1 MRLGAARSGALCS
14 GGPGL
19 RHSNDMKNLWP
30 CWLATL
36 LGLLPTASGSTAVE
50 DALTADAAFAARA
63 AEVGHHAAFIEYLA
77 DDAVLFRPEAVRG
90 QEWLAT
96 HEPAG
101 GRLEWSPAAAAAGCT
116 ATLAVTTGPW
126 RYSNTEGGEPVAG
139 HYLSLWRL
147 DAQSQWRVVLDHG
160 IEHPGA
166 VPAEQLQAALA
177 QSWPDGDAGGCK
189 GRGVLD
195 DLSEAEERLNE
206 QVARRGLLLA
216 LQRTAGEGALAYRD
230 DAAPGPLSGLQ
241 PDGDAPF
248 GPGTV
253 ARTVGTVFEPGT
265 DLAVTHGVL
274 QAPDGLQRSL
284 FVRVWSRE
292 GRRWRVAI
300 DLRTPLPVP

>member
-1 MRLGAARSGALCS
+1 MRLGAARGGALCS

-19 RHSNDMKNLWP
+19 RHSNDMKILWP
-30 CWLATL
+30 CLLATL
-36 LGLLPTASGSTAVE
+36 LGLLPMASGSTAVE
-50 DALTADAAFAARA
+50 DARAADAAFAARA
-63 AEVGHHAAFIEYLA
+63 AEIGHHAAFVEYLA

-139 HYLSLWRL
+139 HYLSIWRL

-160 IEHPGA
+160 IDHAGA
-166 VPAEQLQAALA
+166 VPAEQLQAAFA
-177 QSWPDGDAGGCK
+177 RFWPGVREGKCT
-189 GRGVLD
+189 GRGDLD
-195 DLSEAEERLNE
+195 GLAEAEMRLNE
-206 QVARRGLLLA
+206 QVARRGLLPA
-216 LQRTAGEGALAYRD
+216 LQRTAGEGALVYRD
-230 DAAPGPLSGLQ
+230 DVAPGPLAGMQ
-241 PDGDAPF
+241 PAVDAAF

-274 QAPDGLQRSL
+274 QSPDGSERAL
-284 FVRVWSRE
+284 FVRVWNRD
-292 GRRWRVAI
+292 GRRWQVAI
-300 DLRTPLPVP
+300 DMRTPLPAP

>member
-1 MRLGAARSGALCS
+1 
-14 GGPGL
+14 
-19 RHSNDMKNLWP
+19 MKILWP
-30 CWLATL
+30 SLLATS
-36 LGLLPTASGSTAVE
+36 LGLLPTPSGSTVHETAR
-50 DALTADAAFAARA
+50 AADAAFAARA
-63 AEVGHHAAFIEYLA
+63 TEIGHHAAFIEYLA

-101 GRLEWSPAAAAAGCT
+101 GRLEWSPAAAATGCT

-126 RYSNTEGGEPVAG
+126 RYSNAEGGEPVAG
-139 HYLSLWRL
+139 HYLSIWRL

-177 QSWPDGDAGGCK
+177 QSWPDGDAGKCNGS
-189 GRGVLD
+189 GDPGALI
-195 DLSEAEERLNE
+195 EADERLNG
-206 QVARRGLLLA
+206 QVARRGLLPA
-216 LQRTAGEGALAYRD
+216 LQRTAGEGALVYRD
-230 DAAPGPLSGLQ
+230 GATPGPLSGLQ
-241 PDGDAPF
+241 ADTDAAF

-253 ARTVGTVFEPGT
+253 ARTIGTVFEPGT

-274 QAPDGLQRSL
+274 QSTDRSRRSL

-292 GRRWRVAI
+292 GRRWQVVV
-300 DLRTPLPVP
+300 DLRTPLPQG